1 MTRLVNNLLES
12 EFRTTRQGA
21 ITGELLDIVS
31 GVEAIVGGMKERC
44 LDFDRSGH
52 TVAVLAGKY

>member
-31 GVEAIVGGMKERC
+31 GVEAIVGG
-44 LDFDRSGH
+44 
-52 TVAVLAGKY
+52 